1 MKQTRERKTVVPLK
15 TKGAMR
21 NKHRAGGGGK
31 VRVSHQEQSNIITK
45 QGGHEMEAYK
55 GFTGFDIN
63 SVSENYAKFI
73 RYSLDTTF
81 ENVAKVQE
89 FNEKIVRDTI
99 EAGKKAQAQAE
110 KLVNESIEA
119 GKKGWS
125 EYRKAVE
132 DGFKKVEE
140 MIQPVK

>member
-1 MKQTRERKTVVPLK
+1 MKETREKKSVVPLK

-21 NKHRAGGGGK
+21 NKHRAVGVGK
-31 VRVSHQEQSNIITK
+31 VRASHQKQSNIITK
-45 QGGHEMEAYK
+45 QGGQKMEAK
-55 GFTGFDIN
+55 TGFTGFDIN
-63 SVSENYAKFI
+63 NVSENYAKFI
-73 RYSLDTTF
+73 KYSLDTTF

-99 EAGKKAQAQAE
+99 EAGKKAQVEAE

-125 EYRKAVE
+125 EYRKAVTN
-132 DGFKKVEE
+132 GFKKVEE